1 MTKLLSASW
10 ALERNWGGG
19 SGNQV
24 QSLTWPLVMALPG
37 KCVFK
42 GKCELNC
49 QIFVLNENDSLTSK
63 SPCLACGHLAAFHE
77 QNTESAGRFAASSST
92 DTQTLA
98 NDCRSGKPSSTFGRV
113 KTFEAWKETKS
124 SSAFRKTKSA
134 KLKPVEEEV
143 TINIGIM
150 QFDRKSMALKP
161 KWGKR
166 LPLKTKR
173 NASYKDILENGL
185 AKWKVFNKTMIEENE
200 NYMLLYDDGSK
211 AIFLPGQGKQFVIL
225 SRYKEELGRGY
236 RRIVLFLCKEDDFEY
251 NYSCHV
257 LGEDPQLQSIGEELE
272 EEGSALKG
280 KKVQDEEDVSGDEL
294 SHHGAQHESLKKKT
308 NVIDDK
314 EYGSDELTEVLNVSS
329 NMNCPGPGS
338 SATSSGITFS
348 GSVPEEFLWGDFDE
362 IDENELVRA
371 AIARSLENQSNST
384 EDIEL
389 QQLIEAFQKET
400 SHHCETCSIVVLRK
414 KLLKTC
420 MRAVQER
427 SFEFTK
433 MPCIVFTGEDSVD
446 LGGPRREFFRLLMQ
460 AVCKE
465 FGVFEGNPNL
475 VFSHDHSVIATETS
489 CIT

>member
-1 MTKLLSASW
+1 M
-10 ALERNWGGG
+10 
-19 SGNQV
+19 
-24 QSLTWPLVMALPG
+24 
-37 KCVFK
+37 
-42 GKCELNC
+42 
-49 QIFVLNENDSLTSK
+49 
-63 SPCLACGHLAAFHE
+63 
-77 QNTESAGRFAASSST
+77 
-92 DTQTLA
+92 
-98 NDCRSGKPSSTFGRV
+98 
-113 KTFEAWKETKS
+113 
-124 SSAFRKTKSA
+124 
-134 KLKPVEEEV
+134 

-185 AKWKVFNKTMIEENE
+185 AKWKVFNKAMIEENE
-200 NYMLLYDDGSK
+200 NYMLLYDDGSE
-211 AIFLPGQGKQFVIL
+211 AIFLPGQGKQFFVL
-225 SRYKEELGRGY
+225 SRYKEELGRDY
-236 RRIVLFLCKEDDFEY
+236 RRIVLFLCKEEDFEY

-294 SHHGAQHESLKKKT
+294 SHHGAQHESPKKKT
-308 NVIDDK
+308 KVIDDK

-400 SHHCETCSIVVLRK
+400 AHHCETCSIVVLRK

-433 MPCIVFTGEDSVD
+433 MPCIVFSGEDSAD

-465 FGVFEGNPNL
+465 FGVFEGNPNNL
-475 VFSHDHSVIATETS
+475 AFSHDHSVIASRKPFLAGQFVAWSILHGGPGPQSLAEDVFYLMLELHDEVVASRAANIIPDEGIAKLATS
-489 CIT
+489 LQEVNSDVELQDFKSANSNWLLDQGIALHGIGKGALLMQVIKQTLFYRYNPSYTTVYCMLDMKGAFVVVVVDISVMLHANNYY